1 MHITRKD
8 FLRWSTITGIST
20 ASDVMLTGCG
30 GGGGGGGATPSQSIA
45 VVTPPAPPSTPSAV
59 NGAWSNPAT
68 WGGTVPSAASAVT
81 ISPGQVVILDT
92 AAVCASLNIQGKL
105 TADISKNISLDTGN
119 IVVGTT
125 GTLEI
130 GTEAN
135 PFPSSRKATITLN
148 GAEASRIGRVVGGT
162 PLGFFNNGTGRS
174 LIVQPGGV
182 LSLIGQA
189 PLVKR
194 TKLNA
199 TVSSGASTFTL
210 ADNTGW
216 KAGDEIAI
224 GTTDFYGVQ
233 TSDNLILAS
242 DASGTTIST
251 TRGISSARWGALQYV
266 TDSGM
271 SLTPGTLTNPPATA
285 PTVLDER
292 AFVINLTRNIVI
304 QGANDAVWTGNGFGA
319 YCKVLGI
326 NGSVRVDGVEFRRVS
341 QAGVLERYPFEWHMA
356 SYNMPNGTNAL
367 SDGTYLGAANPANHY
382 FKNNSVHASAQRGIT
397 VHGTCGLLID
407 SNVFFDIKGHAIFLE
422 DGSEQDNVISNNTII
437 KVRAP
442 TFANKLLNH
451 DIPADVLSSEFFY
464 VYGTSGSSGI
474 WFSNP
479 RNTLTGNW
487 VNDAEGTGIWNTFA
501 QQCFGLSPNVP
512 IAPYTTALTTWD
524 DNWAYGCK
532 GVGVQTNR
540 PVLNDKGDFADAL
553 TYQASF
559 FFNPL
564 RRVRTF
570 KNGAGG
576 YSNRVLHA
584 KYQEFICAD
593 NMGMD
598 VFGQAQ
604 DPSSMGENFLSVGE
618 SLNNTTS
625 RAAISK
631 RAAFATYH
639 ELLNFKNS
647 IIVNFPFVAGGWP
660 DTSFPEFGGGLFRME
675 DLYTQPVFTFS
686 ENTGNRL
693 IGVPAPFRAK
703 SPNID
708 GHPIQINGGAT
719 YRNWALAGAIK
730 DVNGL
735 FVPANNYWVPD
746 HPFFTYS
753 ATGLNDVAPAGS
765 NGKYT
770 ANRYF
775 GVSNFIHTG
784 DASRFTFP
792 IEVTRQDSSGTAVP
806 GAIWAIGDGTA
817 SPFLDIMRHY
827 AVHNGGRYVYKVPG
841 HVATTVSG
849 FTITCM
855 DNANDI
861 FLMGVEFS
869 GAVPA
874 KVIQRALQW
883 ASISSGVPTDPSAGD
898 ISSGYGRILTSTTSL
913 ANVVSDITGTI
924 FYQDTGANLVWFKV
938 KVGSLALAGP
948 VTIYRQVVVSVK
960 AA

>member
-1 MHITRKD
+1 
-8 FLRWSTITGIST
+8 
-20 ASDVMLTGCG
+20 MLTGCG
-30 GGGGGGGATPSQSIA
+30 GGGGGSDGPSAAPSQSSA
-45 VVTPPAPPSTPSAV
+45 VVVSGTPSAV
-59 NGAWSNPAT
+59 DGAWSNPAT
-68 WGGTVPSAASAVT
+68 WGGSVPSATEAVT
-81 ISPGQVVILDT
+81 IRSGQLVILDT

-105 TADISKNISLDTGN
+105 TADLTKNISLITGN
-119 IVVGTT
+119 IVIGPT

-130 GTEAN
+130 GTEAR
-135 PFPSSRKATITLN
+135 PFPNIYKATITLN
-148 GAEASRIGRVVGGT
+148 GAEASRVTRTVGGT

-189 PLVKR
+189 PTVKR

-224 GTTDFYGVQ
+224 GTTDFFAVQ
-233 TSDNLILAS
+233 TPDKLTLAS
-242 DASGTTIST
+242 DASGASITT
-251 TRGISSARWGALQYV
+251 TRGISSARWGTLQYV

-271 SLTPGTLTNPPATA
+271 SLAPGVLTNPPATA

-304 QGANDAVWTGNGFGA
+304 QGANDSAWTGRGFGA

-326 NGSVRVDGVEFRRVS
+326 TGTVRVNGVEFRRVS

-356 SYNMPNGTNAL
+356 SYNMPNGSNAL
-367 SDGTYLGAANPANHY
+367 SDGTFIGAANPANHY
-382 FKNNSVHASAQRGIT
+382 FKNNSVHESAQRGIT
-397 VHGTCGLLID
+397 IHGTCGLLID
-407 SNVFFDIKGHAIFLE
+407 SNVFFDITGHAIFLE
-422 DGSEQDNVISNNTII
+422 DGSEQDNVITNNTVI

-442 TFANKLLNH
+442 TSANKLLNH
-451 DIPADVLSSEFFY
+451 DIPAGTLSSEFFY

-479 RNTLTGNW
+479 KNTLTGNW
-487 VNDAEGTGIWNTFA
+487 VNDAEGTGIWNSFA

-524 DNWAYGCK
+524 DNWAFGCK

-540 PVLNDKGDFADAL
+540 AAFDEKGTFYDAL

-559 FFNPL
+559 FSNPI

-604 DPSSMGENFLSVGE
+604 DPSSMGEHFLSVGE
-618 SLNNTTS
+618 SLNNATS
-625 RAAISK
+625 RATASK

-639 ELLNFKNS
+639 ELLNFKNC
-647 IIVNFPFVAGGWP
+647 IVVNFPFVAGGWP
-660 DTSFPEFGGGLFRME
+660 GTSFSEVGGGLFRME

-686 ENTGNRL
+686 ENTGNKL
-693 IGVPAPFRAK
+693 IGVTAPFRAK

-708 GHPIQINGGAT
+708 GHSIRIDGGPT

-753 ATGLNDVAPAGS
+753 ATGLNDVGAAGS

-770 ANRYF
+770 NNRYF
-775 GVSNFIHTG
+775 GVEQIYHS
-784 DASRFTFP
+784 DAGYYGRFNYP
-792 IEVTRQDSSGTAVP
+792 IEVTRQDPTGTAVP
-806 GAIWAIGDGTA
+806 GGIWSIGDGTV
-817 SPFLDIMRHY
+817 SPFLDIMRHF
-827 AVHNGGRYVYKVPG
+827 AVHNGGRYVFKIPG
-841 HVATTVSG
+841 HISTSHVMFNV
-849 FTITCM
+849 TCM
-855 DNANDI
+855 DNISDI
-861 FLMGVEFS
+861 FMIGVEYS

-874 KVIQRALQW
+874 KVIQRAMQW
-883 ASISSGVPTDPSAGD
+883 DGSSGQNPADPSPSD
-898 ISSGYGRILTSTTSL
+898 IASGIGRILTRTASL
-913 ANVVSDITGTI
+913 ANIVSDNTGTI
-924 FYQDTGANLVWFKV
+924 FYQDTSANLVWFKV

-948 VTIYRQVVVSVK
+948 ASTYRQVAIAVK